1 MLGIAATFVD
11 SGGAN
16 THDVYNFTRTRQH
29 RHIYAIKGHS
39 TYNKPIL
46 SAKPTLVDVNW
57 MGKVM
62 PHGAKLWLIGTDTA
76 KDYLAGR
83 YKVVE
88 GPGATHFPEGL
99 PDDYYD
105 QLTAEYSITVYK
117 RGRKVTVWEKKKS
130 ARNEAGDLMVYN
142 LAAAQYLGLHKK
154 TSHQWQ
160 LVREK
165 VNPATPDLFNEAA
178 SMESDALNRDQS
190 TIATTPVP
198 TPTAQS
204 AQEPWKPKPPLI
216 TPNHLRRPVGRQW

>member
-1 MLGIAATFVD
+1 
-11 SGGAN
+11 
-16 THDVYNFTRTRQH
+16 
-29 RHIYAIKGHS
+29 
-39 TYNKPIL
+39 
-46 SAKPTLVDVNW
+46 

-154 TSHQWQ
+154 TPHQWQ

-165 VNPATPDLFNEAA
+165 VNPVTSDLFH
-178 SMESDALNRDQS
+178 DADPVDQPAPDGDQP
-190 TIATTPVP
+190 ATAITPLP
-198 TPTAQS
+198 TTTAQP
-204 AQEPWKPKPPLI
+204 AQEPWKPKTLS
-216 TPNHLRRPVGRQW
+216 TPSNHQRRPVGRQW